1 MARLMRSI
9 KGKAIISINDHPQIR
24 ECFAGL
30 HMETVPI
37 SYTVGG
43 GGKAVDRTE
52 LIIFSWD
59 VLAEPAGL
67 F

>member
-1 MARLMRSI
+1 MASTMRRI
-9 KGKAIISINDHPQIR
+9 KGKAIMSINDHPDVR
-24 ECFAGL
+24 ACFAGM
-30 HMETVPI
+30 HTEVVPI

-43 GGKAVDRTE
+43 GGKAVDRNE

-59 VLAEPAGL
+59 VQAEPTGL